1 MKSVCFIGR
10 GGQGIV
16 FSAEVLA
23 RAAFLEG
30 KYVAQL
36 QSYGAEVRGGS
47 VMAYAVID
55 EKPID
60 NPFIE
65 DFDLIVLLSHP
76 EEWMY
81 IVSKG
86 KHVISDEPVGIG
98 MAFPFSRLSRN
109 QNLKENSLALGLV
122 SALGYASLDSIE
134 KALPK
139 GKDFEENMR
148 AVRIGFEEAKK
159 LYKSSF
165 QGI

>member
-23 RAAFLEG
+23 RAAFLKG

-86 KHVISDEPVGIG
+86 KHVISDEPVGIS
-98 MAFPFSRLSRN
+98 MAFPFSRLSRD

-122 SALGYASLDSIE
+122 SALGYASLEFIE

-148 AVRIGFEEAKK
+148 AVKIGFEETKK